1 MPFINLTNIAD
12 IHEGSWAKSI
22 FKVGKWYMFTS
33 LIIKGLAVFTMPIFT
48 HYLSPV
54 EIGEYGALNA
64 MKSILPLIV
73 SFGIDGAFIR
83 FFQLYKQDIKKL
95 KSMFSTSYWFVLI
108 VGFISMSICFYS
120 FQLNSQYS
128 NYTIALLC
136 FPLILLQLGQL
147 GIAFFNQSLES
158 HKTTLFQILA
168 TVLGVGLSIILVSH
182 YQMGVLGRL
191 IGDAFIAI
199 VLMTMVTVY
208 FLRNKYLKFVFNWQY
223 LKEALWFSVPL
234 LPTGIAAWINTQ
246 SPVLM
251 MQQQYPKQDIVGLF
265 SIAASI
271 ATIMYFIID
280 AITQVL
286 SPVVMSGL
294 INDRDRTHKKTRELT
309 LLCMVVVLFAH
320 IGITFFAQEVI
331 MLLSNNNPKY
341 STAYVYVSGLCIPFL
356 FSIYHRLFSTIISFH
371 QRTVFITIAVLS
383 CASVIYSLN
392 TLLIPK
398 FGASAIAMA
407 QTMGAIVMV
416 SIEFYFARKL
426 EKMNLGLWR
435 LAKFLMVYLIAIVLY
450 YQFFTGFAF
459 SWALFG
465 LKIVFVLLVAL
476 VFIMMGNFQNALLDL
491 VGRKLGKR

>member
-1 MPFINLTNIAD
+1 MLDKITLSKLE
-12 IHEGSWAKSI
+12 IHSGSWAKSI

-48 HYLSPV
+48 HYLSPK
-54 EIGEYGALNA
+54 EMGEYGSLNA
-64 MKSILPLIV
+64 MKSILPLVV

-83 FFQLYKQDIKKL
+83 FFQLYKNDKEKL
-95 KSMFSTSYWFVLI
+95 KSMFSTSYWFVLFIGI
-108 VGFISMSICFYS
+108 VSMSIS
-120 FQLNSQYS
+120 FFSFHLNSQYS
-128 NYTIALLC
+128 KNTIALLC

-168 TVLGVGLSIILVSH
+168 TVLGVGLSIVLVSQ
-182 YQMGVLGRL
+182 YQMGVTGRL

-208 FLRNKYLKFVFNWQY
+208 FLRNKYLQFLFNWHY

-234 LPTGIAAWINTQ
+234 LPTGVAAWINTQ
-246 SPVLM
+246 SPILM
-251 MQQQYPKQDIVGLF
+251 VQQQYPGEDIVGLF

-294 INDRDRTHKKTRELT
+294 INDKDRTHQKTRELT
-309 LLCMVVVLFAH
+309 LLCIVVILFAH

-341 STAYVYVSGLCIPFL
+341 SNAYVYVSGLCIPFL
-356 FSIYHRLFSTIISFH
+356 FSIYHRLFGTIISFH
-371 QRTVFITIAVLS
+371 QRTIYITIAVLS
-383 CASVIYSLN
+383 CAAVIYNLN
-392 TLLIPK
+392 SLLIPK
-398 FGASAIAMA
+398 FGAYAVAMA
-407 QTMGAIVMV
+407 QTAGAIVMV
-416 SIEFYFARKL
+416 GIEFYFARKL
-426 EKMNLGLWR
+426 ERMNLGLWR
-435 LAKFLMVYLIAIVLY
+435 LGKFLLVYILAIVLY
-450 YQFFTGFAF
+450 YQLFTDSLF
-459 SWALFG
+459 SWTMFS
-465 LKIVFVLLVAL
+465 LKIIFVLLLA
-476 VFIMMGNFQNALLDL
+476 FIFVMMGNYQKALFDL
-491 VGRKLGKR
+491 IGRKLGRK